1 MNMCSQARKN
11 SSDCVFWLCE
21 PNIVI
26 QNDIRNVKAKILQGI
41 SFQEREFFSRGVV
54 PVFFFHLSLSFIY
67 VSPFNALIFS

>member
-54 PVFFFHLSLSFIY
+54 PVFFVIYPFHLFMYLLLM
-67 VSPFNALIFS
+67 P